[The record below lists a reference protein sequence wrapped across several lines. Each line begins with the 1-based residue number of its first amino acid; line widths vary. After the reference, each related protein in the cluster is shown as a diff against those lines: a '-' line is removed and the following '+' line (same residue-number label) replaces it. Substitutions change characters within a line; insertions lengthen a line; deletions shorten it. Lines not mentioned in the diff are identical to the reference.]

1 MDCDS
6 VELRLGRRDQIAG
19 THDSHPMATTQ
30 EIAIETMD
38 EATRRIAGKAGIRG
52 GDYSDVHGSTTRS
65 SRRRLRAHSRH
76 GSARSTTNSTG

>member
-1 MDCDS
+1 MDRDS
-6 VELRLGRRDQIAG
+6 VEHRCGRRDFIAG
-19 THDSHPMATTQ
+19 TYHGHPMATTQ

-38 EATRRIAGKAGIRG
+38 EAARRIAGKAGIRSR
-52 GDYSDVHGSTTRS
+52 DYSDVHGSTTRS